1 MMSRA
6 IRAGALVPLA
16 LGATTAAAAAAQAER
31 DENPRAD
38 VIVTGKRLRG
48 SAIGEVAPVAA
59 LDAQALRALGAT
71 NMKELADRLKPL
83 AQSVTGEDPAYLLNG
98 RRISGFAEVQNLPPE
113 AIERTEILSEQ
124 DAPRFGFSPTVRVM
138 NVITKKHFRALST
151 VQASGTTTAGGGA
164 TSYSE
169 ASATRIDDARRASL
183 TLSYFHFTP
192 VLQSQR
198 DIAADPDT
206 PFSLVGTVA
215 RADGGSIDPRLDA
228 LAGRAVT
235 RAAVPGDPALRP
247 ILAAYRAA
255 AGSADINPYRTL
267 QSRVDTLRLDGTIGA
282 PLSRTIDASLN
293 INAEGQ
299 RQGALTGLA
308 PVTLVVPAGN
318 GALPFADDLLL
329 SRYRPGDP
337 LRQRTTSLTLHS
349 GATVQGGWGDWA
361 WNVTGSYDRARQAVR
376 SDQALV
382 PGAWQDAV
390 NAGADPFGA
399 LPTDAA
405 TRIAVASRTVT
416 GTVAGK
422 AVANGPVLRL
432 PAGRVQVTLAA
443 GYVRSNSEP
452 AGGNG
457 AASPALT
464 RTSRDASIAAT
475 VPIAS
480 AERGALGFVGK
491 LSANGTIGVADV
503 SDYGRLTS
511 SSYGLAWAPARPVQV
526 TLSVSDAATAPAIA
540 LLTAP
545 LVTTPNVPVFEFA
558 TGQSVLATTTIGGNP
573 ALAAE
578 RRRVTSVGVTVSPI
592 KAREWRVGLSYV
604 DTHIRNQAFAPT
616 DASAALQRA
625 FPTLF
630 GRDAAG
636 ALSTL
641 DLRSLNLARER
652 ERKLLLTT
660 DLSTPL
666 GRKPSEPAKRAEGD
680 TTTPP
685 PPPPPPPPK
694 PRPTMYMNGTLTYR
708 LDDRVTLRDGQPALD
723 LLAGDTLDGTGGRP
737 RWQLDGTVG
746 GTIGPF
752 TPGLYAR
759 IQGPTHARST
769 IAASDLSYS
778 GRTWLVAYVTL
789 DAGAL
794 VARPWAKR
802 LSVALVAENLL
813 NSRIVV
819 RDRTGATP
827 YRYQP
832 GLIDPLGQQVRIMAR
847 KLF

>member
-1 MMSRA
+1 MVRSGGA
-6 IRAGALVPLA
+6 ALAVAVAGAVP
-16 LGATTAAAAAAQAER
+16 AAAAQDA
-31 DENPRAD
+31 PAAAD
-38 VIVTGKRLRG
+38 ARGDVVVVGKRLRG

-59 LDAQALRALGAT
+59 LDAQALRALGAS

-151 VQASGTTTAGGGA
+151 VQVSGTTTAGGGA

-169 ASATRIDDARRASL
+169 ATATRIDDARRASL

-198 DIAADPDT
+198 DIEADPDT
-206 PFSLVGTVA
+206 PFSLAGTVA
-215 RADGGSIDPRLDA
+215 RADGGSMDPRLDA
-228 LAGRAVT
+228 LAGRTVT
-235 RAAVPGDPALRP
+235 RAAVPADPALRGVP
-247 ILAAYRAA
+247 AAYRAV

-267 QSRVDTLRLDGTIGA
+267 QSRVDTLRIDGTIGA
-282 PLSRTIDASLN
+282 PLSRTVDASLN

-308 PVTLVVPAGN
+308 PVTLAVPAGN
-318 GALPFADDLLL
+318 GALPFGDDLLL
-329 SRYRPGDP
+329 SRFLPGDP
-337 LRQRTTSLTLHS
+337 LRQRTTSLTLHA

-361 WNVTGSYDRARQAVR
+361 WNVTGNYDRARQAVR
-376 SDQALV
+376 SDQALA
-382 PGAWQDAV
+382 PGEWQSAV
-390 NAGADPFGA
+390 TAGADPFAAPPAG
-399 LPTDAA
+399 AA

-416 GTVAGK
+416 TTFGGK
-422 AVANGPVLRL
+422 AVASGPVLRL
-432 PAGRVQVTLAA
+432 PAGRVQMTLAA
-443 GYVRSNSEP
+443 GYARSASAPTGGQGP
-452 AGGNG
+452 A
-457 AASPALT
+457 AALT
-464 RTSRDASIAAT
+464 RTSSDASVTAI

-480 AERGALGFVGK
+480 AERGALAFVGK
-491 LSANGTIGVADV
+491 LSANGTIGMADV

-526 TLSVSDAATAPAIA
+526 TLSVSDAATAPAIV

-545 LVTTPNVPVFEFA
+545 LVTTPNVPVFDFL

-578 RRRVTSVGVTVSPI
+578 RRRVTTVGVTVSPI
-592 KAREWRVGLSYV
+592 KAREWRIGLSYV
-604 DTHIRNQAFAPT
+604 DTRIRNQAFAPN
-616 DASAALQRA
+616 DASVALQRA
-625 FPTLF
+625 FPALF
-630 GRDAAG
+630 GRDGAG
-636 ALSTL
+636 TLTTL

-666 GRKPSEPAKRAEGD
+666 GRKPPEPAKRAEGD

-685 PPPPPPPPK
+685 PPPK
-694 PRPTMYMNGTLTYR
+694 PRPTLFVNGTVTYR
-708 LDDRVTLRDGQPALD
+708 LDDRVTPRDGQAPLD

-746 GTIGPF
+746 GAIGPV
-752 TPGLYAR
+752 TPGVYAR
-759 IQGPTHARST
+759 IQGPTRARST

-778 GRTWLVAYVTL
+778 GRTWLTAYVTL

-813 NSRIVV
+813 NSRIAV